1 LSIRKSYIP
10 FWCAHFR
17 TELHVSFNLPLVMT
31 LSMSLTMIA
40 SHLLQIWASF
50 SPFVAPAHF
59 AALFMNAKNEAW
71 TTPNPN
77 FKNCP
82 ALLWH
87 TAFAGIR
94 SIIKLHISQLLWNEV
109 GGALFLWTEHQGY
122 AGDDECSL
130 LLTGQLNACATLCSG
145 LRIFISRTIFSLGL
159 MRTNW
164 A

>member
-1 LSIRKSYIP
+1 M
-10 FWCAHFR
+10 
-17 TELHVSFNLPLVMT
+17 HVSFNLPLVMT
-31 LSMSLTMIA
+31 LSMLLTMIA
-40 SHLLQIWASF
+40 SHLLQIWAGF
-50 SPFVAPAHF
+50 SPFVAPARF

-109 GGALFLWTEHQGY
+109 GGALFLWTEHQCY